1 VVLLI
6 VSRRIAVD
14 VSKKALG
21 AWLGIGFAIPDDVV
35 SKKALGAWLGVGF
48 AVHDDVV
55 SKKALGALAPAERDI
70 LVRFA
75 HSNRA
80 RSAPLR

>member
-1 VVLLI
+1 MI
-6 VSRRIAVD
+6 SWRTGVSASVALTNT
-14 VSKKALG
+14 VTQKALG
-21 AWLGIGFAIPDDVV
+21 AWLGTSVV
-35 SKKALGAWLGVGF
+35 GTANGV
-48 AVHDDVV
+48 AQ
-55 SKKALGALAPAERDI
+55 KALGALAPAERDI